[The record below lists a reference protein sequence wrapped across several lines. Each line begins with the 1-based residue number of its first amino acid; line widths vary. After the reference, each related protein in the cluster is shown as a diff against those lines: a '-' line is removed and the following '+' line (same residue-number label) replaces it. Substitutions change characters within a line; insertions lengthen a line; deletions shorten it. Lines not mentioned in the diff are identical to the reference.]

1 MAETQIRIP
10 GLTFGGALQVSNTTI
25 VTGALAGVAIAA
37 LVMHC
42 LNYNHKGK
50 HMQKEWKRHSP
61 KAVQNQI
68 FQDVVSFA
76 ADAQQIGQN
85 LPAVRNVITSMNNQI
100 RGTIDAYRRGEI
112 TAQQFDTT
120 VRNMYPEV
128 LEELG
133 LAASDVPVKIAN
145 NLDAKVDRIAERIL
159 EGQIPVKV
167 KFRMYKDHPGL
178 AKMHELGRE
187 RALEMG
193 RGHKYGLQAMHTSA
207 GVYLKP
213 WQRPGFKGKAW
224 GHHKDSPLFPGNAH
238 SNFGSWERQYY

>member
-25 VTGALAGVAIAA
+25 VTAALAGVAISA
-37 LVMHC
+37 LIMHC

-61 KAVQNQI
+61 KAIQKQI

-76 ADAQQIGQN
+76 ADAHQVGQN
-85 LPAVRNVITSMNNQI
+85 LPAVRNVITTMNNQI
-100 RGTIDAYRRGEI
+100 RGTIDAYRRGDI

-120 VRNMYPEV
+120 VRNMYPAV

-133 LAASDVPVKIAN
+133 IPPSNVPMNITR
-145 NLDAKVDRIAERIL
+145 NLDNKIDRIADRIL

-167 KFRMYKDHPGL
+167 KFRMYKNHPGL

-193 RGHKYGLQAMHTSA
+193 QGHKYGLHRQAMHTSA
-207 GVYLKP
+207 GVYLP
-213 WQRPGFKGKAW
+213 PQS
-224 GHHKDSPLFPGNAH
+224 H
-238 SNFGSWERQYY
+238 FGSWERQYY